1 MGDGEELRLGGLTV
15 LTCRQIGRGGDLH
28 SFIREAGGIVVH
40 LPLIEVVAP
49 IDGGAALHSALARLD
64 DFGWLVCTSVNGV
77 EAVTRGLRTVGR
89 ELPSDLRLAAVG
101 PATAAAFG
109 DALGRQ
115 PDLVPEQAT
124 GADLGNAFPLGR
136 LQVLAALA
144 AAASDDVKLVLQAS
158 GYSVEVVS
166 AYDTRMPSHS
176 PGLVRQAGRAD
187 VAVVSSPSAVR
198 RLVEVLEDRTP
209 ARIVAIGPKTA
220 AVARSVTAARVWEA
234 RDTSTA
240 GLMAALAQAA

>member
-1 MGDGEELRLGGLTV
+1 MGDGERLRLAGLTV
-15 LTCRQIGRGGDLH
+15 LTCRQNGRGGDLH
-28 SFIREAGGIVVH
+28 SFIREAGGSVVH

-49 IDGGAALHSALARLD
+49 ADGGAALREALGRLD
-64 DFGWLVCTSVNGV
+64 DFDWLVCTSGNGV
-77 EAVTRGLRTVGR
+77 EAVARGLKAVAR

-109 DALGRQ
+109 NALGRQ

-144 AAASDDVKLVLQAS
+144 AAAGDDVSKTLKAK
-158 GYSVEVVS
+158 GYRVEVVT
-166 AYDTRMPSHS
+166 AYDTRLPSLS
-176 PGLVRQAGRAD
+176 PDLVRQAGRAD
-187 VAVVSSPSAVR
+187 VAVLSSPSAVR
-198 RLVEVLEDRTP
+198 RLVGVLEARTP
-209 ARIVAIGPKTA
+209 ARIVAIGPRTA
-220 AVARSVTAARVWEA
+220 AVARNVTSARVWEA

-240 GLMAALAQAA
+240 GLMAALAQAT